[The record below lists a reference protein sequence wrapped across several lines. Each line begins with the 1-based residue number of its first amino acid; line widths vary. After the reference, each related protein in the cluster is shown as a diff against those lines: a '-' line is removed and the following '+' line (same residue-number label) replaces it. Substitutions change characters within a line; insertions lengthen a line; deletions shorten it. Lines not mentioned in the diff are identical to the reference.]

1 MNMPTVGKTGIDF
14 AAIDSPEKL
23 QSLKPADLP
32 AYCAYLR
39 EFILESV
46 SKSGGHLSSNLGSIE
61 MTVAMHY
68 VFKSPFDRLMWD
80 VGHQCYAHK
89 ILTGRKHELKSI
101 RKTGGLSGFPKR
113 SESKHDLYNTGHA
126 GTAIS
131 QAMGE
136 AVAARLQWDGKSVLP
151 TAIAVVGDASIVTG
165 MAFEAMNHAGYART
179 PMLVI
184 LNDNEMSISKNV
196 GAISYHL
203 TQLINTR
210 FYKRSKRGFISLM
223 AKIPLIGRVI
233 NRLAKRFRMSM
244 KSLAT
249 DHQFFGELG
258 FRYLGPI
265 DGHDVT
271 RIVSVLQHL
280 PPIEE
285 PILLH
290 MVTRKGYGY
299 ELAEQDP
306 IQYHGVGVFDT
317 EKGIEK
323 KHSAAWGLSKFVGH
337 CLTLL
342 GERDKGVVVITPAMK
357 EGSGLNP
364 FASAFPD
371 RFFDTG
377 IAEQHA
383 TTFAGSLAS
392 AGLKPFLC
400 IYSTFLQRGYDQL
413 VQDIALMNLPV
424 RLVIDR
430 AGCVG
435 QDGETH
441 QGFYDIAFMAAL
453 PHIKILSARD
463 AQELVKMLAF
473 LRNYNEGP
481 IAVRFPKKEFAS
493 FDLGAAL
500 KAADTK
506 YNPFSAV
513 SLAKGTQVLILSEG
527 VFAAHALAARD
538 LLAKAKISAEVMDVR
553 SLRPLPLAQIQR
565 ALKGK
570 KLLVTLE
577 NHGLT
582 GGLADLLDA
591 ALRGQKARP
600 PHLALGYPEEIVPH
614 GSIGEIEDMY
624 GLSPAKIARKIAQ
637 AFPHGGKV

>member
-1 MNMPTVGKTGIDF
+1 MLLNSNNPVPDF
-14 AAIDSPEKL
+14 AAIHSPEKL
-23 QSLKPADLP
+23 KQLPVSELP

-39 EFILESV
+39 QFILETV
-46 SKSGGHLSSNLGSIE
+46 AASGGHLSSNLGSVEI
-61 MTVAMHY
+61 TVALHY
-68 VFKSPFDRLMWD
+68 VFSSPFDRILWD

-89 ILTGRKHELKSI
+89 ILTGRKHELKTI

-113 SESKHDLYNTGHA
+113 SESEHDLYNTGHA

-136 AVAARLQWDGKSVLP
+136 AIALRLTSQGAALP
-151 TAIAVVGDASIVTG
+151 TVIPVIGDASIVTG

-179 PMLVI
+179 PMLAI

-210 FYKRSKRGFISLM
+210 LYKRSKRGFVNLV

-265 DGHDVT
+265 DGHDVI
-271 RIVSVLQHL
+271 RIVNVLQTL
-280 PPIEE
+280 PPVEE

-290 MVTRKGYGY
+290 IVTRKGYGY

-306 IQYHGVGVFDT
+306 IGYHGVGVFDT
-317 EKGIEK
+317 SKGIEK
-323 KHSAAWGLSKFVGH
+323 KGSSNWGLSKFVGET
-337 CLTLL
+337 LTEI
-342 GERDKGVVVITPAMK
+342 GRNDQRVVVITPAMK

-364 FASAFPD
+364 FANAFPE
-371 RFFDTG
+371 RFFDAG

-383 TTFAGSLAS
+383 TTFAGALAS

-463 AQELVKMLAF
+463 ADELVRMLGFMQKYDA
-473 LRNYNEGP
+473 GP
-481 IAVRFPKKEFAS
+481 IAVRFPKKEFAP
-493 FDLGAAL
+493 FDLKPVL
-500 KAADTK
+500 KAGRDKA
-506 YNPFSAV
+506 YNPFSAQL
-513 SLAKGTQVLILSEG
+513 LAKGRDILILSEG
-527 VFAAHALAARD
+527 VFAQHALKARE
-538 LLAKAKISAEVMDVR
+538 LLMANGISAEVMDVR
-553 SLRPLPLAQIQR
+553 SLRPLPLGDITR
-565 ALKGK
+565 ALRGK

-582 GGLADLLDA
+582 GGLADLVSA
-591 ALRGQKARP
+591 ALRDKKIKIPQ
-600 PHLALGYPEEIVPH
+600 LAIGYPEEVVPH
-614 GSIGEIEDMY
+614 GSIADIEDLY
-624 GLSPAKIARKIAQ
+624 GLSPAKLADRIRRASRPKRK
-637 AFPHGGKV
+637 

>member
-1 MNMPTVGKTGIDF
+1 MRADF
-14 AAIDSPEKL
+14 ATIDNPRALRQLPIS
-23 QSLKPADLP
+23 DLP
-32 AYCAYLR
+32 LFCNYLR
-39 EFILESV
+39 SFVLESV
-46 SKSGGHLSSNLGSIE
+46 AASGGHLSSNLGSIE
-61 MTVAMHY
+61 LTVALHY
-68 VFKSPFDRLMWD
+68 VFDSPHDKILWD

-89 ILTGRKHELKSI
+89 ILTGRKHAMHGI

-113 SESKHDLYNTGHA
+113 SESAHDFYNTGHA

-136 AVAARLQWDGKSVLP
+136 AVAARLNPNPDRALP
-151 TAIAVVGDASIVTG
+151 TAIAVVGDASIVSG
-165 MAFEAMNHAGYART
+165 MAFEAMNHVGYVRT
-179 PMLVI
+179 PMLVV

-203 TQLINTR
+203 TKLINTR
-210 FYKRSKRGFISLM
+210 LYRRSKRGFVNLM

-265 DGHDVT
+265 DGHDVVRT
-271 RIVSVLQHL
+271 VNVLQSL

-290 MVTRKGYGY
+290 VVTKKGFGY
-299 ELAEQDP
+299 PLAEKDP
-306 IQYHGVGVFDT
+306 ILYHGVSAFDPT
-317 EKGIEK
+317 AGIQK
-323 KHSAAWGLSKFVGH
+323 KPVTKWGLSKFTGET
-337 CLTLL
+337 LTKLAAT
-342 GERDKGVVVITPAMK
+342 DKKLVVITPAMK

-364 FASAFPD
+364 FADAYPD
-371 RFFDTG
+371 RFFDAG

-383 TTFAGSLAS
+383 TAFAGALAS
-392 AGLKPFLC
+392 AGLHPFLC

-453 PHIKILSARD
+453 PHIRILSARD
-463 AQELVKMLAF
+463 AEQLVMMLAF
-473 LRNYNEGP
+473 VSHDNSGP
-481 IAVRFPKKEFAS
+481 IAIRFPKKEFEP
-493 FDLGAAL
+493 FDLATKI
-500 KAADTK
+500 KAARSK
-506 YNPFSAV
+506 SYNPFAAEK
-513 SLAKGTQVLILSEG
+513 LAPGSHVLILSEG
-527 VFAAHALAARD
+527 VFAEKALQTREV
-538 LLAKAKISAEVMDVR
+538 LQKQKISAEVIDVK
-553 SLRPLPLAQIQR
+553 SLRPLPIQQILR
-565 ALKGK
+565 SAKGK
-570 KLLVTLE
+570 RLIVTLE
-577 NHGLT
+577 NHGIT
-582 GGLADLLDA
+582 GGLADLLSQQMREHGV
-591 ALRGQKARP
+591 ALAHEAFAFP
-600 PHLALGYPEEIVPH
+600 DEVVPH
-614 GSIGEIEDMY
+614 GTIADIEEAY
-624 GLSPAKIARKIAQ
+624 GLSAQKMAARIARRLKQ
-637 AFPHGGKV
+637 KLSR

>member
-1 MNMPTVGKTGIDF
+1 MISSTLQQTDF
-14 AAIDSPEKL
+14 AQIDSPEKL
-23 QSLKPADLP
+23 KALPKAQLP
-32 AYCAYLR
+32 AFCDYLR
-39 EFILESV
+39 GYILQTV
-46 SKSGGHLSSNLGSIE
+46 AANGGHLSSNLGSVE
-61 MTVAMHY
+61 LTVALHY
-68 VFKSPFDRLMWD
+68 VLKSPFDKILWD

-89 ILTGRKHELKSI
+89 ILTGRKNKLSTI

-113 SESKHDLYNTGHA
+113 SESVHDLYNTGHA

-136 AVAARLQWDGKSVLP
+136 AIAARLTAQPGMTLP
-151 TAIAVVGDASIVTG
+151 TVVAVVGDASIVTG
-165 MAFEAMNHAGYART
+165 MSFEAMNHAGYART

-196 GAISYHL
+196 GAISYRL

-210 FYKRSKRGFISLM
+210 LYKTSKRGFVNLV
-223 AKIPLIGRVI
+223 AKIPLIGNVI

-265 DGHDVT
+265 DGHDVLKL
-271 RIVSVLQHL
+271 VHVLESL

-290 MVTRKGYGY
+290 VVTKKGYGY
-299 ELAEQDP
+299 ELAEKDP

-317 EKGIEK
+317 GKGIVK
-323 KHSAAWGLSKFVGH
+323 TNNAPWNLSKFVGE
-337 CLTLL
+337 TLAYL
-342 GERDKGVVVITPAMK
+342 GEKDSKITVITPAMK
-357 EGSGLNP
+357 EGSGLGP
-364 FASAFPD
+364 FAAKFPE
-371 RFFDTG
+371 RFFDAG

-383 TTFAGSLAS
+383 TTFAGALAS
-392 AGLKPFLC
+392 AGLKPYLC

-424 RLVIDR
+424 RIVIDR

-453 PHIKILSARD
+453 PNIRILSARN
-463 AQELVKMLAF
+463 AEELVKMLAF
-473 LRNYNEGP
+473 QKDYEEAPL
-481 IAVRFPKKEFAS
+481 AVRFPKKEYTA
-493 FDLGAAL
+493 FDVPTFLRSANL
-500 KAADTK
+500 ESYD
-506 YNPFSAV
+506 PFMAEV
-513 SLAKGTQVLILSEG
+513 LARGKEILLLSEG
-527 VFAAHALAARD
+527 VFAEKALAVRE
-538 LLAKAKISAEVMDVR
+538 LLQAQKISAEVMDVR
-553 SLRPLPLAQIQR
+553 CVRPLPVAQLLR
-565 ALKGK
+565 ALRGK

-582 GGLADLLDA
+582 GGMGDLVGHM
-591 ALRGQKARP
+591 LRQKGVAIR
-600 PHLALGYPEEIVPH
+600 HLALGYPEEAVPH
-614 GSIGEIEDMY
+614 GSISDIEDIY
-624 GLSPAKIARKIAQ
+624 GLTPQKIAAQ
-637 AFPHGGKV
+637 ILRAMRSKPGS

>member
-1 MNMPTVGKTGIDF
+1 MSSVITERADF
-14 AAIDSPEKL
+14 AAIQSPEAL
-23 QSLKPADLP
+23 RRLPLADLP
-32 AYCAYLR
+32 LFCDYLR
-39 EFILESV
+39 TFVLESV
-46 SKSGGHLSSNLGSIE
+46 AASGGHLSSNLGSIE
-61 MTVAMHY
+61 LTVALHY
-68 VFKSPFDRLMWD
+68 VFDSPRDRFMWD

-89 ILTGRKHELKSI
+89 ILTGRKHAMGTI

-113 SESKHDLYNTGHA
+113 SESEHDLYNTGHA

-136 AVAARLQWDGKSVLP
+136 AVAARLTAKSTEKMP
-151 TAIAVVGDASIVTG
+151 TAVAIVGDASIVTG
-165 MAFEAMNHAGYART
+165 MSFEAMNHVGFERT

-203 TQLINTR
+203 TKLINTR
-210 FYKRSKRGFISLM
+210 LYRKSKRGFVNLM
-223 AKIPLIGRVI
+223 AKIPLIGKVI

-265 DGHDVT
+265 DGHDVM
-271 RIVSVLQHL
+271 RIVSVLQTL

-290 MVTRKGYGY
+290 VVTKKGYGY
-299 ELAEQDP
+299 PLAEKDP
-306 IQYHGVGVFDT
+306 ILYHGVSVFDPAA
-317 EKGIEK
+317 GIEK
-323 KHSAAWGLSKFVGH
+323 KPVTKWGLSKFVGET
-337 CLTLL
+337 LTLL
-342 GERDKGVVVITPAMK
+342 GAADKKLVVVTPAMK

-364 FASAFPD
+364 FATAFPE
-371 RFFDTG
+371 RFFDAG

-383 TTFAGSLAS
+383 TTFAGALAS

-453 PHIKILSARD
+453 PHMRILSARD
-463 AQELVKMLAF
+463 AAELVKMLAYVS
-473 LRNYNEGP
+473 RDNDGP
-481 IAVRFPKKEFAS
+481 VAVRFPKKEFEP
-493 FDLGAAL
+493 FDL
-500 KAADTK
+500 KAAIK
-506 YNPFSAV
+506 AARLKGYNPFAAEK
-513 SLAKGTQVLILSEG
+513 LAAGTQVLILSEG
-527 VFAAHALAARD
+527 VFAEKALAAREI
-538 LLAKAKISAEVMDVR
+538 LKRQKVSAEVLDVK
-553 SLRPLPLAQIQR
+553 SVHPLPMAQILR

-570 KLLVTLE
+570 KLLATVE
-577 NHGLT
+577 NHGTT
-582 GGLADLLDA
+582 GGLADLVSRQ
-591 ALRGQKARP
+591 LREHWVNIRHEAFAFP
-600 PHLALGYPEEIVPH
+600 DEVVPH
-614 GSIGEIEDMY
+614 GTIADIEKSY
-624 GLSPAKIARKIAQ
+624 GLTAEAIAARIARSLRASRR
-637 AFPHGGKV
+637 

>member
-1 MNMPTVGKTGIDF
+1 MISATLPNDDF
-14 AAIDSPEKL
+14 SYIDSPEKL
-23 QSLKPADLP
+23 KALP
-32 AYCAYLR
+32 LSKLPDFCRYLR
-39 EFILESV
+39 EFILQTV
-46 SKSGGHLSSNLGSIE
+46 AANGGHLSSNLGSIE
-61 MTVAMHY
+61 LTVALHY
-68 VFKSPFDRLMWD
+68 VFNSPVDRILWD

-89 ILTGRKHELKSI
+89 ILTGRKNKLATI

-113 SESKHDLYNTGHA
+113 SESEHDLYNTGHA

-136 AVAARLQWDGKSVLP
+136 AIALRLRAKPGEKLP
-151 TAIAVVGDASIVTG
+151 TVVAVVGDASIVTG
-165 MAFEAMNHAGYART
+165 MSFEAMNHAGYIRT
-179 PMLVI
+179 PMLVV

-210 FYKRSKRGFISLM
+210 LYKKSKRGFINLV
-223 AKIPLIGRVI
+223 AKIPLLGKAI

-265 DGHDVT
+265 DGHDV
-271 RIVSVLQHL
+271 VKLVNVLQSL

-285 PILLH
+285 PVLLH
-290 MVTRKGYGY
+290 VVTKKGHGY
-299 ELAEQDP
+299 ELAEKDP

-317 EKGIEK
+317 VKGIEK
-323 KHSAAWGLSKFVGH
+323 KKDAPWGMSKFVGET
-337 CLTLL
+337 LTLL
-342 GERDKGVVVITPAMK
+342 GEKDERLVVITPAMK
-357 EGSGLNP
+357 EGSGLVP
-364 FASAFPD
+364 FAAQFPE
-371 RFFDTG
+371 RFFDAG

-383 TTFAGSLAS
+383 TTLAGALSS

-413 VQDIALMNLPV
+413 IQDIALMNLPV

-441 QGFYDIAFMAAL
+441 QGFYDIAYMAAL
-453 PHIKILSARD
+453 PHMRILSARN
-463 AQELVKMLAF
+463 AEELVKMLAF
-473 LRNYNEGP
+473 QLRYDAGP
-481 IAVRFPKKEFAS
+481 LAVRFPKKEFPAFAIS
-493 FDLGAAL
+493 AVLQSA
-500 KAADTK
+500 KAAR
-506 YNPFSAV
+506 YNPFMPEV
-513 SLAKGTQVLILSEG
+513 LARGNQVLLLSEG
-527 VFAAHALAARD
+527 VFAEKALAARE
-538 LLAKAKISAEVMDVR
+538 LLQKHQISAEVMDVR
-553 SLRPLPLAQIQR
+553 SLKPLPLAAILR
-565 ALKGK
+565 HLRGK

-582 GGLADLLDA
+582 GGLGDLVGQ
-591 ALRGQKARP
+591 ALRNRGVLIH
-600 PHLALGYPEEIVPH
+600 HLALGYPDTVVPH
-614 GSIGEIEDMY
+614 GAIADIEALY
-624 GLSPAKIARKIAQ
+624 GLTAEKIAVQIQKALR
-637 AFPHGGKV
+637 GL

>member
-1 MNMPTVGKTGIDF
+1 VTITDSAANPHF
-14 AAIDSPEKL
+14 AQVDTPEKL
-23 QSLKPADLP
+23 KQLAKNELP
-32 AYCAYLR
+32 EFCTYLR
-39 EFILESV
+39 GYILDTV
-46 SKSGGHLSSNLGSIE
+46 AANGGHLSSNLGSVE
-61 MTVAMHY
+61 LTVALHY
-68 VFKSPFDRLMWD
+68 VFNSPFDRILWD

-89 ILTGRKHELKSI
+89 ILTGRKQQLKTI

-113 SESKHDLYNTGHA
+113 SESEHDLYNTGHA

-136 AVAARLQWDGKSVLP
+136 AVAAKLKARPGEKVP
-151 TAIAVVGDASIVTG
+151 TVIAVVGDASIVTG
-165 MAFEAMNHAGYART
+165 MSFEAMNHAGYART

-210 FYKRSKRGFISLM
+210 LYRKSKRSFVNLV
-223 AKIPLIGRVI
+223 AKIPLVGQFI
-233 NRLAKRFRMSM
+233 NRLAKRFRMLM

-265 DGHDVT
+265 DGHDVLKL
-271 RIVSVLQHL
+271 VHLFESL

-290 MVTRKGYGY
+290 VVTKKGYGY
-299 ELAEQDP
+299 ELAEKDP
-306 IQYHGVGVFDT
+306 IQYHGVGVFDVR
-317 EKGIEK
+317 KGIEK
-323 KHSAAWGLSKFVGH
+323 KQDAPWGLSKFVGE
-337 CLTLL
+337 TLAYL
-342 GERDKGVVVITPAMK
+342 GEKDDKIAVITPAMK
-357 EGSGLNP
+357 EGSGLGP
-364 FASAFPD
+364 FAAKFPE
-371 RFFDTG
+371 RFFDAG

-383 TTFAGSLAS
+383 TTFAGALAS
-392 AGLKPFLC
+392 AGLKPYLC

-441 QGFYDIAFMAAL
+441 QGFYDIAFMSAL
-453 PHIKILSARD
+453 PNIRILSARN
-463 AQELVKMLAF
+463 AEELVKMLAF
-473 LRNYNEGP
+473 QLQFDAAP
-481 IAVRFPKKEFAS
+481 LAVRFPKKEFKP
-493 FDLGAAL
+493 FDVAAFL
-500 KAADTK
+500 QRARLAD
-506 YNPFSAV
+506 YNPFAAEV
-513 SLAKGTQVLILSEG
+513 LAPGSDVLLVSEG
-527 VFAAHALAARD
+527 TFAEKALAVRK
-538 LLAKAKISAEVMDVR
+538 LLQMKKISAKVMDLR
-553 SLRPLPLAQIQR
+553 CLRPMPAAQVIR
-565 ALKGK
+565 ALRGK

-582 GGLADLLDA
+582 GGVGDLVGHC
-591 ALRGQKARP
+591 LREKGVAIR
-600 PHLALGYPEEIVPH
+600 HLAFGFPSEPVPH
-614 GSIGEIEDMY
+614 GSIAEIEAIY
-624 GLSPAKIARKIAQ
+624 GLTPQDIARQILRALRHK
-637 AFPHGGKV
+637 

>member
-1 MNMPTVGKTGIDF
+1 MIAEPVHQPDF
-14 AAIDSPEKL
+14 AQVDNPEKL
-23 QSLKPADLP
+23 KQLAQSQLP
-32 AYCAYLR
+32 AFCDYLR
-39 EFILESV
+39 GYILDTV
-46 SKSGGHLSSNLGSIE
+46 AANGGHLSSNLGSVE
-61 MTVAMHY
+61 LTVALHY
-68 VFKSPFDRLMWD
+68 VLKSPFDRILWD

-89 ILTGRKHELKSI
+89 ILTGRKKELPTI

-136 AVAARLQWDGKSVLP
+136 AVAARLIAKPGQPLP
-151 TAIAVVGDASIVTG
+151 TVAAVVGDASIVTG
-165 MAFEAMNHAGYART
+165 MSFEAMNHAGYART

-184 LNDNEMSISKNV
+184 LNDNEMSISRNV
-196 GAISYHL
+196 GAISYRL

-210 FYKRSKRGFISLM
+210 LYRKSKRGFINLVGM
-223 AKIPLIGRVI
+223 IPLIGKVI

-265 DGHDVT
+265 DGHDVLK
-271 RIVSVLQHL
+271 IVHVLESL

-290 MVTRKGYGY
+290 VVTKKGYGY
-299 ELAEQDP
+299 DLAEKDP

-317 EKGIEK
+317 GKGIEK
-323 KHSAAWGLSKFVGH
+323 KKDAPWGLSKFVGE
-337 CLTLL
+337 TLAHL
-342 GERDKGVVVITPAMK
+342 GEKDDKVTVITPAMK
-357 EGSGLNP
+357 EGSGLGP
-364 FASAFPD
+364 FAAKFPE
-371 RFFDTG
+371 RFFDAG

-383 TTFAGSLAS
+383 TTFAGALAS
-392 AGLKPFLC
+392 AGLKPYLC

-424 RLVIDR
+424 RMVIDR

-441 QGFYDIAFMAAL
+441 QGFYDLAFMAAL
-453 PHIKILSARD
+453 PNIRILSARN
-463 AQELVKMLAF
+463 AEELVKMLAF
-473 LRNYNEGP
+473 QRQYDAAPL
-481 IAVRFPKKEFAS
+481 AVRFPKKEYQP
-493 FDLGAAL
+493 FDIAAFL
-500 KAADTK
+500 KHATLSS
-506 YNPFSAV
+506 YNPFTAEV
-513 SLAKGTQVLILSEG
+513 LAPGKQVLLLSEG
-527 VFAAHALAARD
+527 TFADKALAVRD
-538 LLAKAKISAEVMDVR
+538 LLQAQKISAEVMDLR
-553 SLRPLPLAQIQR
+553 CIRPLPVAQLVR
-565 ALKGK
+565 ALRDK

-582 GGLADLLDA
+582 GGVGDLVGQ
-591 ALRGQKARP
+591 ALRQKNIAIR
-600 PHLALGYPEEIVPH
+600 HLALGYPEEVVPH
-614 GSIGEIEDMY
+614 GSIADIEEIY
-624 GLSPAKIARKIAQ
+624 GLTPQKIAAQ
-637 AFPHGGKV
+637 IVRAVRSKSRA

>member
-1 MNMPTVGKTGIDF
+1 MISETLSHDDF
-14 AAIDSPEKL
+14 SLIDSPEKL
-23 QSLKPADLP
+23 KQLP
-32 AYCAYLR
+32 LAKLPDFCRYLR
-39 EFILESV
+39 EFILQTV
-46 SKSGGHLSSNLGSIE
+46 AANGGHLSSNLGSIE
-61 MTVAMHY
+61 LTVALHY
-68 VFKSPFDRLMWD
+68 VFNSPVDRILWD

-89 ILTGRKHELKSI
+89 ILTGRKDKLSTI

-136 AVAARLQWDGKSVLP
+136 AIALRLKAKPGESLP
-151 TAIAVVGDASIVTG
+151 NVVAVVGDASIVTG
-165 MAFEAMNHAGYART
+165 MSFEAMNHAGYIRT
-179 PMLVI
+179 PMLVV

-196 GAISYHL
+196 GAISYRL

-210 FYKRSKRGFISLM
+210 LYKKSKRGFINLV
-223 AKIPLIGRVI
+223 AKVPLLGKAI

-271 RIVSVLQHL
+271 KLVNVLQSL

-285 PILLH
+285 PVLLH
-290 MVTRKGYGY
+290 VVTKKGYGY
-299 ELAEQDP
+299 ELAEKDP

-317 EKGIEK
+317 IKGIEK
-323 KHSAAWGLSKFVGH
+323 KKDAPWGMSKFVGE
-337 CLTLL
+337 TLARL
-342 GERDKGVVVITPAMK
+342 GEKDEQLVVITPAMK
-357 EGSGLNP
+357 EGSGLVP
-364 FASAFPD
+364 FAAKFPE
-371 RFFDTG
+371 RFFDAG

-383 TTFAGSLAS
+383 TTFAGALAS
-392 AGLKPFLC
+392 AGLKPYLC

-413 VQDIALMNLPV
+413 IQDIALMNLPV

-453 PHIKILSARD
+453 PHIRLLSARD
-463 AQELVKMLAF
+463 AEELVKMLAF
-473 LRNYNEGP
+473 QLHYDAGP
-481 IAVRFPKKEFAS
+481 LAVRFPKKEFPA
-493 FDLGAAL
+493 FDVAAAL
-500 KAADTK
+500 QSVKTAR
-506 YNPFSAV
+506 YNPFRAEV
-513 SLAKGTQVLILSEG
+513 LARGSQVLLLSEG
-527 VFAAHALAARD
+527 VFAEKALGARA
-538 LLAKAKISAEVMDVR
+538 LLHEHKISAEVMDVR
-553 SLRPLPLAQIQR
+553 SLKPLPIAQILR
-565 ALKGK
+565 SLRGK

-582 GGLADLLDA
+582 GGLGDLVGHALRNRGVAIQHLAIGYPDAVVPHGAIADIESLYGLTA
-591 ALRGQKARP
+591 EKIAAQVRKALRGR
-600 PHLALGYPEEIVPH
+600 
-614 GSIGEIEDMY
+614 
-624 GLSPAKIARKIAQ
+624 
-637 AFPHGGKV
+637 